1 MKMFAK
7 FVPFMLVTAMSV
19 FTACGGDSGSNADS
33 EEPVSSSAVKKS
45 SSSKA
50 KSSSSKKVSSSSA
63 KSSSSVKTS
72 SSASN
77 AKAIYDEKNNTM
89 KDPRDNKTYKTVKI
103 GDQVWM
109 AENLNY
115 NSGLSYCFGEEPSY
129 KQNSHPGLCGTY
141 GRLYKWDA
149 ATEVC
154 PGGWHLPSKDEF
166 ETLIQTVGGS
176 GNAGI
181 KLKSV
186 DGWKFEK
193 KETV

>member
-7 FVPFMLVTAMSV
+7 FVPFMLVVAMSV

-50 KSSSSKKVSSSSA
+50 NSSSSKKVSSSSA

-89 KDPRDNKTYKTVKI
+89 KDPRDNKTYAVHTVDFISGMLQRKFALAA
-103 GDQVWM
+103 GTCPLRT
-109 AENLNY
+109 NLK
-115 NSGLSYCFGEEPSY
+115 P
-129 KQNSHPGLCGTY
+129 
-141 GRLYKWDA
+141 
-149 ATEVC
+149 
-154 PGGWHLPSKDEF
+154 
-166 ETLIQTVGGS
+166 
-176 GNAGI
+176 
-181 KLKSV
+181 
-186 DGWKFEK
+186 
-193 KETV
+193 